1 MRGERGVRGSGSV
14 RGVRGVRSERNERPD
29 HSQGQGLMIVE
40 DWQSQS
46 EHYRNGILEVW
57 LEASRRLH
65 CSLSVIISPGCSDR
79 LQAVPR
85 TLSLLSL
92 PGWLTGDGEEVLK
105 RRPVLF
111 PFLGWKILRSRGRH
125 HHHLEL

>member
-65 CSLSVIISPGCSDR
+65 CSLSGEIEISAS
-79 LQAVPR
+79 A
-85 TLSLLSL
+85 LLFTFQS
-92 PGWLTGDGEEVLK
+92 
-105 RRPVLF
+105 
-111 PFLGWKILRSRGRH
+111 
-125 HHHLEL
+125 